1 MLISQNILTALR
13 GLMANKLRSALTI
26 LGIVIGVAAVV
37 ALMAIGNGATSSIT
51 NRITANGSN
60 LLNIQAGRS
69 QRPAPGSQTAPTYL
83 TYADYQALSQ
93 TLTDVAGIA
102 PAYQANYTITH
113 AIESS
118 TTAVTGVTESYLQV
132 HTYVIDQGRGIDGAD
147 RTKENQVAVI
157 GATTAQNLF
166 PSGSPIGQTIKVNNA
181 TFTVVGTLKS
191 KGSSGFTNE
200 DDVVFVPLET
210 GYSKLFGANAVQNGE
225 KVVSAIAIS
234 ASSADTVSSVSAQIE
249 FVMRHQH
256 KLAAGALDDFR
267 VSNQAALLST
277 LSGVTS
283 TLTTF
288 LGAIAALSLLVGGI
302 GIMNITLVSVSE
314 RTREIGLR
322 KAVGARKDHIL
333 FQFLIETMTLSISGG
348 VIGILLGAAIAGVV
362 TVLGLITAQVTLSSI
377 MLSFFFAVAIGLFF
391 GIYPAYRAA
400 NLHPMEALRS
410 E

>member
-1 MLISQNILTALR
+1 MLFSQNILTALR

-51 NRITANGSN
+51 DRITSNGSN

-69 QRPAPGSQTAPTYL
+69 QRPASGAQSAPTFL
-83 TYADYQALSQ
+83 TYKDYMALSK
-93 TLTDVAGIA
+93 TLTDVAGIS
-102 PAYQANYTITH
+102 PAYQSRYTVTQGIQ
-113 AIESS
+113 SS
-118 TTAVTGVTESYLQV
+118 QISVTGVTEDYLKVHSYE
-132 HTYVIDQGRGIDGAD
+132 IEFGRGLNAND
-147 RTKENQVAVI
+147 RAKQNKAAVI
-157 GATTAQNLF
+157 GATTATDLF
-166 PSGSPIGQTIKVNNA
+166 PDGSPLGQKIKINDVS
-181 TFTVVGTLKS
+181 FTVVGALKS

-200 DDVVFVPLET
+200 DDVVLIPLET
-210 GYSKLFGANAVQNGE
+210 GYSHLFGANAIQNGE
-225 KVVSAIAIS
+225 KTVNVIAVS
-234 ASSADTVSSVSAQIE
+234 ASSAEVVDSVSAQIS
-249 FVMRHQH
+249 FVLRRQH
-256 KLAAGALDDFR
+256 RLKIDDEDDFR
-267 VSNQAALLST
+267 ILNQAALLST
-277 LSGVTS
+277 LTSVTA

-302 GIMNITLVSVSE
+302 GIMNITLVSVTE

-333 FQFLIETMTLSISGG
+333 FQFLVETMTLSLLGG
-348 VIGILLGAAIAGVV
+348 IIGILLGAAIAGVV
-362 TVLGLITAQVTLSSI
+362 TALGLITAEVSLSSI
-377 MLSFFFAVAIGLFF
+377 LLSFFFSLAIGLFF

>member
-1 MLISQNILTALR
+1 MLITQNILTALR
-13 GLMANKLRSALTI
+13 GLMSNKLRSALTI

-51 NRITANGSN
+51 SRIASNGSN

-69 QRPAPGSQTAPTYL
+69 QRPAPGAEFSQTYV

-93 TLTDVAGIA
+93 TLTDVAGIS
-102 PAYQANYTITH
+102 PAFQSNYTVTH
-113 AIESS
+113 GAQSE
-118 TTAVTGVTESYLQV
+118 TTGITGVTESYLGL
-132 HTYVIDQGRGIDGAD
+132 HTYQIAQGRGINAAD
-147 RTKENQVAVI
+147 RKQENQVAVI

-166 PSGSPIGQTIKVNNA
+166 PHSDPVGQTIIANHVS
-181 TFTVVGTLKS
+181 FTVVGVLQS
-191 KGSSGFTNE
+191 KGSTGFINE
-200 DDVVFVPLET
+200 DDVIFIPLET
-210 GYSKLFGANAVQNGE
+210 GYSKLFGANAVHNGQR
-225 KVVSAIAIS
+225 VLSAIAVS
-234 ASSADTVSSVSAQIE
+234 ASSADTVDTVSAQIE

-256 KLAAGALDDFR
+256 KLAPGVADDFR

-277 LSGVTS
+277 LSSVTS

-302 GIMNITLVSVSE
+302 GIMNITLVSVTE

-333 FQFLIETMTLSISGG
+333 FQFLVETMTLSISGG
-348 VIGILLGAAIAGVV
+348 VIGIILGAAIAWVV
-362 TVLGLITAQVTLSSI
+362 THLNLITAQVTISSI
-377 MLSFFFAVAIGLFF
+377 VLSFFFAVAIGLFF

>member
-69 QRPAPGSQTAPTYL
+69 QRPAPGSQTAPTYI
-83 TYADYQALSQ
+83 TYADYLALSQ
-93 TLTDVAGIA
+93 TLTDVAGVA
-102 PAYQANYTITH
+102 PAYQANYTIV
-113 AIESS
+113 AGIQSES
-118 TTAVTGVTESYLQV
+118 TAVTGVTESYLQV
-132 HTYVIDQGRGIDGAD
+132 HTYVIDQGRGLDATD

-157 GATTAQNLF
+157 GATTAQTLSLN
-166 PSGSPIGQTIKVNNA
+166 SNPIGQSIRVNNVN
-181 TFTVVGTLKS
+181 FTVVGTLKA

-210 GYSKLFGANAVQNGE
+210 GYSKLFGANAVQNGQR
-225 KVVSAIAIS
+225 VVNAIAVS
-234 ASSADTVSSVSAQIE
+234 ASSADTVNSVSAQIE

-256 KLAAGALDDFR
+256 KLATGAADDFR

-322 KAVGARKDHIL
+322 KAIGARKDHIL
-333 FQFLIETMTLSISGG
+333 FQFLVETMTLSITGG
-348 VIGILLGAAIAGVV
+348 VIGILLGAGIAWVV
-362 TVLGLITAQVTLSSI
+362 TLLKLITAQVTLSSI

-400 NLHPMEALRS
+400 SLHPMEALRS

>member
-51 NRITANGSN
+51 SRIEGNGSN

-69 QRPAPGSQTAPTYL
+69 QRPAAGAQMASTYL
-83 TYADYQALSQ
+83 TYKDYQALAK
-93 TLTDVAGIA
+93 TLTDIAGIA
-102 PAYQANYTITH
+102 PAYQSRYTVALGTQ
-113 AIESS
+113 SS
-118 TTAVTGVTESYLQV
+118 QISVTGITEDYLKV
-132 HTYVIDQGRGIDGAD
+132 HTYEIETGRNIITSD
-147 RTKENQVAVI
+147 RSKLSQVAVI
-157 GATTAQNLF
+157 GATIVEDYF
-166 PSGSPIGQTIKVNNA
+166 SGSSPLGKTLKINDA

-191 KGSSGFTNE
+191 KGSSGFDNQDE
-200 DDVVFVPLET
+200 VVFIPLET
-210 GYSKLFGANAVQNGE
+210 GYNKLFGSNAVQNGE
-225 KVVSAIAIS
+225 KVVSAIAVS
-234 ASSADTVSSVSAQIE
+234 ASSADTVDSVSAQIT
-249 FVMRHQH
+249 FILRHQH
-256 KLAAGALDDFR
+256 HLKTSADDDFR
-267 VSNQAALLST
+267 ISNQAELLST
-277 LSGVTS
+277 LTSVTA

-288 LGAIAALSLLVGGI
+288 LGSIAALSLLVGGI

-348 VIGILLGAAIAGVV
+348 VIGIALGAAIAMVV
-362 TVLGLITAQVTLSSI
+362 TLLGLITAQVTLSSVL
-377 MLSFFFAVAIGLFF
+377 LSFSFAVAIGLFF

>member
-51 NRITANGSN
+51 NRITSNGSN

-69 QRPAPGSQTAPTYL
+69 QRPAAGGQAAPTYL
-83 TYADYQALSQ
+83 TYADYETLAK

-102 PAYQANYTITH
+102 PAYQARYTVTH
-113 AIESS
+113 S
-118 TTAVTGVTESYLQV
+118 TQTTSTSVTGITEAFLSV
-132 HTYVIDQGRGIDGAD
+132 HTYVIDQGRGLNATD
-147 RTKENQVAVI
+147 RSKQNPVAVI
-157 GATTAQNLF
+157 GATTAQDLF
-166 PSGSPIGQTIKVNNA
+166 PTGSPIGQTIKINNVS
-181 TFTVVGTLKS
+181 FSVVGTLKS

-200 DDVVFVPLET
+200 DDIVMIPLET
-210 GYSKLFGANAVQNGE
+210 GYSKLFGANAIQNGA
-225 KVVSAIAIS
+225 KVVNAIAVS
-234 ASSADTVSSVSAQIE
+234 ASSADTVDSVSAQIT
-249 FVMRHQH
+249 FVLRHQH
-256 KLAAGALDDFR
+256 KLAPGAVDDFR
-267 VSNQAALLST
+267 IQNQAALLTT

-333 FQFLIETMTLSISGG
+333 FQFLVETMTLSISGG
-348 VIGILLGAAIAGVV
+348 VIGIVLGAGIAWVV
-362 TVLGLITAQVTLSSI
+362 TLLNLISAQVTLSSI